1 MANVFMR
8 FPGGRSRALTLSYDD
23 GTDQDKRLIDLMKEY
38 GLKGTFNIGS
48 GCYAEEGTVFKDGQY
63 HRRLTKQQA
72 IDLYKDS
79 GMEIAVHGLT
89 HPFLEQLP
97 IAMCTH
103 EVYQDRVNL
112 EEEYEQIV
120 RGMAYPYGTYN
131 DAVVE
136 VLKSCGIVYSRTVET
151 TGKFKIPTDWLRL
164 KATCHHAD
172 PRLMELAHNFVEKE
186 HPHAPAL
193 FYVWGHA
200 FEFERDNNW
209 EIIEEFAEYIGKR
222 EEIWYAT
229 NIEVYDYVQAYNQLV
244 FSANGTKVYNP
255 TVYDIYF
262 EKAQVLYCV
271 KPNEVKDLG

>member
-8 FPGGRSRALTLSYDD
+8 FPQGKKKALTLSYDD
-23 GTDQDKRLIDLMKEY
+23 GTDQDRRLIELMKKY

-48 GCYAEEGTVFKDGQY
+48 GCYSKEGTVFKEGQF

-97 IAMCTH
+97 LPMCTY
-103 EVYQDRVNL
+103 EVLQDRKNL
-112 EEEYEQIV
+112 EEEYGQIV

-151 TGKFKIPTDWLRL
+151 TGNFHIPTDWLRL

-172 PRLMELAHNFVEKE
+172 PRLMKLAHDFVEKDR
-186 HPHAPAL
+186 PHAPAL
-193 FYVWGHA
+193 FYVWGHT
-200 FEFERDNNW
+200 FEFELDNNW
-209 EIIEEFAEYIGKR
+209 EIIEEFAAYIGNR
-222 EEIWYAT
+222 EEVWYAT
-229 NIEVYDYVQAYNQLV
+229 NIEVYDYVQAYNQLQ
-244 FSANGTKVYNP
+244 FGATGDKVYNP

-262 EKAQVLYCV
+262 EKAGKLYCV
-271 KPNEVKDLG
+271 KSNETKILE